1 MPDNARR
8 DADIERLFSKVDD
21 IRETVHT
28 TKSEVQV
35 MNVKVDDFSFRLKK
49 LESQHEKHV
58 EREEKLELLTTRL
71 ESMLNQYEDVKNELT
86 LKVSALE
93 KDVTTIKNNWGWLI
107 ALISTLGGIAG
118 FITNAIVS
126 FILSIVSRQL

>member
-8 DADIERLFSKVDD
+8 DADIDRLFSKVDD

-126 FILSIVSRQL
+126 FILSIISRQL

>member
-8 DADIERLFSKVDD
+8 DANIERLFSKLDD
-21 IRETVHT
+21 IKETVHT
-28 TKSEVQV
+28 TRSEVQV

-49 LESQHEKHV
+49 LESQHEKHI
-58 EREEKLELLTTRL
+58 EREEKLELLTAKL
-71 ESMLNQYEDVKNELT
+71 ESMLNQYEGVKNELT
-86 LKVSALE
+86 SKVDALE

-118 FITNAIVS
+118 FITNAVVS
-126 FILSIVSRQL
+126 FILSIMTKQL

>member
-118 FITNAIVS
+118 FVTNAIVS
-126 FILSIVSRQL
+126 FVISIVSKQL